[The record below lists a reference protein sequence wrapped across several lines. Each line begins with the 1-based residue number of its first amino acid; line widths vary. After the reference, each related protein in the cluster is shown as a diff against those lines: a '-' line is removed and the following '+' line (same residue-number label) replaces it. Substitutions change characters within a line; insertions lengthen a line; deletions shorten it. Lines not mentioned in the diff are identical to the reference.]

1 MIKTIYSE
9 YIEDIISFVKTK
21 HKDEYIEILD
31 EDEKDIF
38 DILNILENI
47 DILNQNKIFIIRNPN
62 KILKKIDSIQTD
74 NTLYLYTPK
83 NIKNIDKETISKY
96 NPKDFI
102 KNKFKESNISITDNI
117 IGEIIDIIGDD
128 KIVIQNEIKKCI
140 YFIYPK
146 KEITNIDDIK
156 DILSENDNTVIW
168 NITNALMM
176 NNKNLMIKEFTRLI
190 SQNED
195 LYMITSMLL
204 REIYILILI
213 YNYKN
218 ETNSNIVSLLKQ
230 KPFKINIS
238 EYGVLKAKENLYRFE
253 ENKLRETYHRILKLI
268 TLANSGK
275 IDMNLSLLILFL
287 TI

>member
-21 HKDEYIEILD
+21 HKEEYIEILD
-31 EDEKDIF
+31 ENEKDVF

-74 NTLYLYTPK
+74 DTIYLYTPK
-83 NIKNIDKETISKY
+83 NIKDIDKEIIPKY

-102 KNKFKESNISITDNI
+102 KNKFKESNIAITDNI
-117 IGEIIDIIGDD
+117 IEKIIDIIGDD

-146 KEITNIDDIK
+146 KEITNVDDIK

-176 NNKNLMIKEFTRLI
+176 NNKNLMIKEFARLI

-204 REIYILILI
+204 RELYILILI
-213 YNYKN
+213 HNYEN
-218 ETNSNIVSLLKQ
+218 ETNTNIVSILKQ

-253 ENKLRETYHRILKLI
+253 ENKLKETYHRILKLI